1 MVRVG
6 PAAAQVYER
15 LLRAGLI
22 VRPIAGYGLPQ
33 FLRISVG
40 TPTHTERLFAALPGA
55 LA

>member
-1 MVRVG
+1 
-6 PAAAQVYER
+6 VYQQ
-15 LLRAGLI
+15 LLQQGLI

-40 TPTHTERLFAALPGA
+40 TPEHTERLFAALPGA